1 MNSMANFI
9 LLLVSVVFGATGQ
22 FLFKIGMQSYGQVS
36 AMDAFKNL
44 LSIIITPQVFSG
56 FVLFGLSS
64 VLWLSVISKSQLSY
78 AYPMVSMGYVL
89 TLIMSKVF
97 LNEQVGFHRILGTI
111 LIISGVLFISKS

>member
-1 MNSMANFI
+1 MNKMSNFI
-9 LLLVSVVFGATGQ
+9 LLLVSVAFGATGQ
-22 FLFKIGMQSYGQVS
+22 FLFKVGMQSYGQVS
-36 AMDAFKNL
+36 AVGAFRHL
-44 LSIIITPQVFSG
+44 TSIIITPQVFSG

-89 TLIMSKVF
+89 TLIMSRVF
-97 LNEQVGFHRILGTI
+97 LNEQVGFYKIIGTI